1 MREYDTRNVENE
13 ENKIDI
19 IQGCEGMKCFK
30 KTWWLLLIL
39 AAAGVGIA
47 GVYRL
52 FFFRPVYTASS
63 SFTVNAGGDESS
75 AGSYSSQIT
84 LEQMSATFPY
94 ILESGAL
101 RDVVREDLGWRSW
114 MRTLRPRRW
123 KIPACFRSAWP
134 RMTRISLI
142 RCCSR

>member
-19 IQGCEGMKCFK
+19 IQGIVKGWKCFK

-84 LEQMSATFPY
+84 LEQMTV
-94 ILESGAL
+94 E
-101 RDVVREDLGWRSW
+101 RCVVVREGPGAGVAGCGHYGYGAGKYQPVSDQRG
-114 MRTLRPRRW
+114 
-123 KIPACFRSAWP
+123 P
-134 RMTRISLI
+134 RMTWISLLSG
-142 RCCSR
+142 CCSR